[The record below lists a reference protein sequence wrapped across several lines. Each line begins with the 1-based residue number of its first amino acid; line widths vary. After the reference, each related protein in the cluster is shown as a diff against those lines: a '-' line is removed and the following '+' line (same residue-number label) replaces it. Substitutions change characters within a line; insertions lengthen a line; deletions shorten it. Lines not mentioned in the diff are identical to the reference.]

1 MQSYVNIEDVTK
13 PDQPYTEH
21 HAAVAAPAGIAGEW
35 LLTEI
40 DVKGLA
46 HLSDDEIQQLVM
58 AEYHK
63 NKNLRTSRRL
73 KTKVVHRKNL
83 VMNLCLQTIAKR
95 LAGVPGAGD
104 DLITRYI
111 AFGTNNLAPAA
122 GQAQLALEK
131 PGTRVTFID
140 QFVDGNKAVLVAF
153 YGRAAGNCNESTVL
167 SDPGNNT
174 TQFRVQ
180 VGESALFNIG
190 DSIRVQTTVFDT
202 VTITNIDPF
211 TDTITVGT
219 PLSAIPAA
227 GAQVI
232 QVWQE
237 GGTFGN
243 QGATASV
250 NTGTMFNR
258 VNNVNYVKTN
268 AGVILAQVQFSLSS
282 I

>member
-1 MQSYVNIEDVTK
+1 MYINIENKTK
-13 PDQPYTEH
+13 PGMPYNEH
-21 HAAVAAPAGIAGEW
+21 EASIAAPAGISGEW

-40 DVKGLA
+40 STKGLE
-46 HLSDDEIQQLVM
+46 HLSDEKLQELVIS
-58 AEYHK
+58 EYRK

-73 KTKVVHRKNL
+73 QTKIVHRKNL

-111 AFGTNNLAPAA
+111 AFGTNNLAPAP

-153 YGRAAGNCNESTVL
+153 YGRATGNCNESTVL
-167 SDPGNNT
+167 SDPGNST

-219 PLSAIPAA
+219 ALSAIPAA

-237 GGTFGN
+237 GATFGN
-243 QGATASV
+243 QGATAST